1 MKKAK
6 RNFIIAGSVVGVL
19 LLFAGLYPTIYA
31 HTQDKSR
38 FNLVTS
44 GDWSDVKM
52 QIQIRPRHDW
62 QADTI
67 EIVNDAKG
75 NSDPELVNR
84 IAEAF
89 SSIKWERSEVFD
101 VVHGSTEKGAYDVE
115 LNFMGEDYPDK
126 VFMPDVLLTPDL
138 CYYICDRRVTYF
150 TDEDGKL
157 FSFIDDLYKEYS
169 AKVES

>member
-6 RNFIIAGSVVGVL
+6 RNFIIAGSVLCVL
-19 LLFAGLYPTIYA
+19 LLFAGLYPHI
-31 HTQDKSR
+31 QDKSR

-44 GDWSDVKM
+44 GDWSNVKM
-52 QIQIRPRHDW
+52 QIQIRPKSW
-62 QADTI
+62 QDDTI
-67 EIVNDAKG
+67 EVVNDAKG

-101 VVHGSTEKGAYDVE
+101 VIHGSTEKGVYYIE

-126 VFMPDVLLTPDL
+126 VFMPNVRLTPDL
-138 CYYICDRRVTYF
+138 CYYTCDGRVTYF

-157 FSFIDDLYKEYS
+157 FSFIDALYQSYS
-169 AKVES
+169 TDE